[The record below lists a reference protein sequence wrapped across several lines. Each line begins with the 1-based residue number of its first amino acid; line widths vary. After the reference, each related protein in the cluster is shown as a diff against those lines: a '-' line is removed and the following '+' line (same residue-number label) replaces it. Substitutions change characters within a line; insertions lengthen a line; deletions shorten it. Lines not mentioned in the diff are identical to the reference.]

1 MRTFARVGG
10 EATPGTAGTLR
21 WKLLTNV
28 ERLCGRDASR
38 NAPVTSRAPAADTL
52 RRPTRMP
59 SSHFGAP
66 GIPSPTARITPMAA
80 RALHTSIARGSGDG
94 ATSASSSD
102 TGEQLRA
109 AQELARAIV
118 RSAHS
123 GIVAFDVE
131 KRFTLWNGVM
141 ERLYEIEAGEVL
153 GNTFAEKTAQFR
165 VRGLDDVYDAAL
177 RGETVEVKRRAIVGH
192 KTGRISL
199 VDATYAP
206 LLDAEHR
213 VVGGVGML
221 RDVTDDMRDQLHLE
235 RLSAVAQQTNEGVLM
250 TDASGRIVWANAA
263 WESLTGWNVGEVVG
277 RFPGDLL
284 RGGSA
289 DPIIGD
295 RIARAVMRGEA
306 FNEEILNQHRD
317 GTPFWMSIRATPILD
332 AQGVVTGYVAIERD
346 VTEAREEE
354 RKLRAERAFAASLIS
369 ANSDGI
375 FAVDLDFNVT
385 EWNSTLEQWS
395 GLLRSDVI
403 GQSMDAVIPLADS
416 EFRHRRFAQLFID
429 GRSFSQARSYRFPG
443 SDRELQVETVVT
455 PIRDLTTR
463 EITGALCTIRDVSDR
478 IAAAERFRVLFEQA
492 SEAHLILDGSVIVDC
507 NEAAVRMLRA
517 ADKQSVLGLTPVKLS
532 PDRQPNGRS
541 SASLAR
547 KWSAQ
552 ARRGG
557 RARFDWMHRRMDGT
571 EFPVEVN
578 LNTIR
583 LEEGPAIVVTWHD
596 LTERAAA
603 EHAIRRERE
612 RLLDAIGALDAGFA
626 MFDAKERLVAFN
638 GRFRNGVVKHVPDVH
653 VGMPLETIL
662 ESMLIDGKHP
672 ATGRDGAQWKA
683 GVLGRHRE
691 GGGVAEET
699 SKRGTMRVSISRT
712 RDGGSVSL
720 FTDITELKAVQSSL
734 EQARDAAN
742 EASRAKSEFLAR
754 MSHEL
759 RTPLN
764 SIIGFSRQVLKE
776 LHAPLHARDRQYLER
791 VLHNG
796 TQLLSL
802 INDILD
808 LSKIEAGRM
817 EVVIAPTDLRA
828 LVSETIGMFEG
839 QTRAPMVEL
848 CAKIPDRLSLVDTD
862 ESMLRQVMVN
872 LVGNALKFTRR
883 GSVEVVV
890 ETDAQHRPRAIVV
903 SDTGIGIPP
912 DRLEAVFGAFEQANT
927 TTSRTYGGTG
937 LGLAISRSVCA
948 LLGLEMTVQSKVEE
962 GTTFRIAFPLGTL
975 ANSGNS

>member
-1 MRTFARVGG
+1 
-10 EATPGTAGTLR
+10 
-21 WKLLTNV
+21 
-28 ERLCGRDASR
+28 
-38 NAPVTSRAPAADTL
+38 
-52 RRPTRMP
+52 
-59 SSHFGAP
+59 
-66 GIPSPTARITPMAA
+66 MAA
-80 RALHTSIARGSGDG
+80 RAPNNRIACGDLNV
-94 ATSASSSD
+94 AASASSDD
-102 TGEQLRA
+102 TSEQLRA
-109 AQELARAIV
+109 AQELTRAIV
-118 RSAHS
+118 CSAQT
-123 GIVAFDVE
+123 GILAFDLE

-141 ERLYEIEAGEVL
+141 ERLYEIAAGEVL
-153 GNTFAEKTAQFR
+153 GNTLAEKTAQFR

-177 RGETVEVKRRAIVGH
+177 RGETVQVKRRALVGH
-192 KTGRISL
+192 KTGRLSF

-206 LLDAEHR
+206 LRDAEHR

-221 RDVTDDMRDQLHLE
+221 RDVTDDLRDQLHLE
-235 RLSAVAQQTNEGVLM
+235 RLSAVAQQTHEGVLM
-250 TDASGRIVWANAA
+250 TDATGRIVWANAA
-263 WESLTGWNVGEVVG
+263 WEAMTGWRVHEVIGRLPGE
-277 RFPGDLL
+277 LL
-284 RGGSA
+284 RAEGA
-289 DPIIGD
+289 DPIVGD
-295 RIARAVMRGEA
+295 RIARAVTRGEP
-306 FNEEILNQHRD
+306 FNEEILTERRD
-317 GTPFWMSIRATPILD
+317 GIQFWMSIRATPIHD
-332 AQGVVTGYVAIERD
+332 AERQLTGYVAIERD
-346 VTEAREEE
+346 ISEAREAE
-354 RKLRAERAFAASLIS
+354 RKLRAERAFAASLIT

-385 EWNSTLEQWS
+385 EWNSTLERWS
-395 GLLRSDVI
+395 GLLRRDVI
-403 GQSMDAVIPLADS
+403 GQSMDAVIPLADA
-416 EFRHRRFAQLFID
+416 EVRRERFLQLFVD
-429 GRSFSQARSYRFPG
+429 GRAFSQARSYRFPT

-478 IAAAERFRVLFEQA
+478 VAAAERFRVLFEQA
-492 SEAHLILDGSVIVDC
+492 SDAHLILDGSVIVDC

-517 ADKQSVLGLTPVKLS
+517 ADKQSVLGRTPAELS
-532 PDRQPNGRS
+532 PERQPSGRPS
-541 SASLAR
+541 SSLAR

-552 ARRGG
+552 ARREG

-583 LEEGPAIVVTWHD
+583 LEDGPAIVVTWHD

-626 MFDAKERLVAFN
+626 MFDSNEHLVAFN
-638 GRFRNGVVKHVPDVH
+638 GRFRNGVVKHVPDIS

-672 ATGRDGAQWKA
+672 ATGRDGATWKA

-699 SKRGTMRVSISRT
+699 STRGTMRVSISKT

-720 FTDITELKAVQSSL
+720 FTDITELKAIQTSL
-734 EQARDAAN
+734 EQARDTAN

-776 LHAPLHARDRQYLER
+776 LYAPLHARDRQYLER

-828 LVSETIGMFEG
+828 LVSETMGMLEG

-848 CAKIPDRLSLVDTD
+848 RAEIPDRLTLVDTD
-862 ESMLRQVMVN
+862 ESMLRQVMIN

-883 GSVEVVV
+883 GSVRVIIEA
-890 ETDAQHRPRAIVV
+890 DAQHRPRAMIV

-912 DRLEAVFGAFEQANT
+912 DRLEAVFGAFEQANN

-937 LGLAISRSVCA
+937 LGLSISRSVCA
-948 LLGLEMTVQSKVEE
+948 LLGLEMTVESQVDI
-962 GTTFRIAFPLGTL
+962 GTTFRIAFPLATPTKV
-975 ANSGNS
+975 NDD

>member
-1 MRTFARVGG
+1 
-10 EATPGTAGTLR
+10 
-21 WKLLTNV
+21 
-28 ERLCGRDASR
+28 
-38 NAPVTSRAPAADTL
+38 
-52 RRPTRMP
+52 
-59 SSHFGAP
+59 
-66 GIPSPTARITPMAA
+66 MAA
-80 RALHTSIARGSGDG
+80 RAPKTSIDCGDANVATPASSGD
-94 ATSASSSD
+94 TS
-102 TGEQLRA
+102 EQLRA
-109 AQELARAIV
+109 VQELTQAIV
-118 RSAHS
+118 SSAQT
-123 GIVAFDVE
+123 GILAFDLE

-141 ERLYEIEAGEVL
+141 ERIYEVEAHEVL
-153 GNTFAEKTAQFR
+153 GNTLSEKAAQLR
-165 VRGLDDVYDAAL
+165 VRGLDDSYDAAL
-177 RGETVEVKRRAIVGH
+177 RGETVQVKRRAIVGH
-192 KTGRISL
+192 KTGRITL

-206 LLDAEHR
+206 LRDAQHR

-221 RDVTDDMRDQLHLE
+221 RDVTDELRDLLHLE
-235 RLSAVAQQTNEGVLM
+235 RVSAVAQQTREGVLM
-250 TDASGRIVWANAA
+250 TDATGRIVWANAA
-263 WESLTGWNVGEVVG
+263 WEAMTGWNVGEVVG

-284 RGGSA
+284 RGSGA
-289 DPIIGD
+289 DAIIGD

-306 FNEEILNQHRD
+306 FNEELLTEHRD
-317 GTPFWMSIRATPILD
+317 GTLFWMSIRATPIHD
-332 AQGVVTGYVAIERD
+332 AEGVVTGYVAIEPD
-346 VTEAREEE
+346 VTEAREAE
-354 RKLRAERAFAASLIS
+354 RQLRAERAFAASLIS

-375 FAVDLDFNVT
+375 FAVDRDFNVT
-385 EWNSTLEQWS
+385 EWNSTLERWS

-403 GQSMDAVIPLADS
+403 GEPMDAVIPLADADV
-416 EFRHRRFAQLFID
+416 RRTRFAQLFVD

-455 PIRDLTTR
+455 AIRDLTTR

-478 IAAAERFRVLFEQA
+478 VVAAERFRVLFEQA
-492 SEAHLILDGSVIVDC
+492 SEAHLILDGTVIVDC

-517 ADKQSVLGLTPVKLS
+517 ADKQSVIGLTPVKLS

-547 KWSAQ
+547 TWSAQ
-552 ARRGG
+552 ACREG

-571 EFPVEVN
+571 EFPVEVH
-578 LNTIR
+578 LNTIT
-583 LEEGPAIVVTWHD
+583 LEDGPAIVVTWHD

-626 MFDAKERLVAFN
+626 MFDAEEHLVAFN
-638 GRFRNGVVKHVPDVH
+638 GRFRNGVVQHVPDIH

-683 GVLGRHRE
+683 GVLGRHRD

-699 SKRGTMRVSISRT
+699 SARGTMRVSISRT

-720 FTDITELKAVQSSL
+720 FTDITELKAIQTSL

-828 LVSETIGMFEG
+828 LVSETMGMLEG

-848 CAKIPDRLSLVDTD
+848 RAEIPDRLCLVDTD
-862 ESMLRQVMVN
+862 GSMLRQVMVN

-883 GSVEVVV
+883 GSVRVVV
-890 ETDAQHRPRAIVV
+890 ESDARHRPRAIIV

-937 LGLAISRSVCA
+937 LGLSISRSVCA
-948 LLGLEMTVQSKVEE
+948 LLGLTMTVASKVDE
-962 GTTFRIAFPLGTL
+962 GTTFRIAFPLSTP
-975 ANSGNS
+975 ATSDQ